1 MSEQEENT
9 QGQEETKEVD
19 PNAIETL
26 TKKLDEIESRMKEKD
41 SEIVRTQ
48 QENATLNKI
57 LADRNQ
63 TPKVKAPVVHE
74 IDKEIDRLEK
84 LHKAGEIDSEE
95 LASKSLS
102 LIKRSRELGV
112 SDAVSQVEQRYAQMK
127 EVETA
132 YTGIFKDPELKDFE
146 TDMSD
151 LASGYLQGGIAQGMT
166 PQQATEFAKSQLKI
180 KVDAFKSR
188 FTPKEKEVK
197 KEEEESQEAQSGFK
211 GEGEGSQKTKTI
223 EKPITPEES
232 LDKFVSLR
240 GGSRQ

>member
-74 IDKEIDRLEK
+74 IDSEIDRLEA

-211 GEGEGSQKTKTI
+211 GEGEGSQKTKTK

>member
-9 QGQEETKEVD
+9 QGQKETKEVN

-63 TPKVKAPVVHE
+63 KPKVKAPVVHE

-211 GEGEGSQKTKTI
+211 GEGEGSQKTKTK